1 MSVTITLPEDLE
13 HRVIE
18 DAARQGL
25 PVEELVNRELRNLW
39 PPQELS
45 ESKLL
50 MEINDGFPSA
60 FWERYKTLRALLDEH
75 TLTGSDHDEFLKMVN
90 LVEQKQAT
98 RLEALAQLAK
108 LRGVTLSTIIRT
120 LGLEPA

>member
-39 PPQELS
+39 PPQE
-45 ESKLL
+45 
-50 MEINDGFPSA
+50 P
-60 FWERYKTLRALLDEH
+60 
-75 TLTGSDHDEFLKMVN
+75 
-90 LVEQKQAT
+90 
-98 RLEALAQLAK
+98 
-108 LRGVTLSTIIRT
+108 
-120 LGLEPA
+120 

>member
-1 MSVTITLPEDLE
+1 MSVTLTLPEDLE

-39 PPQELS
+39 PPQEPS

-50 MEINDGFPSA
+50 TEINDGFPPS
-60 FWERYKTLRALLDEH
+60 FWER
-75 TLTGSDHDEFLKMVN
+75 
-90 LVEQKQAT
+90 
-98 RLEALAQLAK
+98 
-108 LRGVTLSTIIRT
+108 
-120 LGLEPA
+120 